1 MTAEIAIWR
10 DGPVQ
15 ILRIARPE
23 KKNALT
29 AAMYGALADAIEAGD
44 ADDTIAAHILT
55 GSGGVFTAGNDIGDF
70 LATARGTGGL
80 DKNVV
85 RFIRLL
91 PLIKKPL
98 IAAVDGNAIGIGTT
112 LLFHCDLVYAAP
124 DATFATPFLDLGV
137 VPEAASSLLMPAR
150 MGYTR
155 AFAMLAL
162 GDPLSA
168 DDALAAGFVNA
179 IVPASDLEATALAAA
194 KRLSAKPPEALA
206 VARRL
211 MRGDPEI
218 ILARMDEE
226 VAAFRERLRSPEAVE
241 AFTAFFEKRP
251 PNFRKPV

>member
-29 AAMYGALADAIEAGD
+29 GAMYGALADAIEAGD

-80 DKNVV
+80 DKKVL

-91 PLIKKPL
+91 PVVKKPL

-218 ILARMDEE
+218 ILARMDDE

>member
-1 MTAEIAIWR
+1 MTTEIAIWR
-10 DGPVQ
+10 DGPIQV
-15 ILRIARPE
+15 LRIARPE

-29 AAMYGALADAIEAGD
+29 GAMYGALADAIEAGD

-162 GDPLSA
+162 GDPMSA

-179 IVPASDLEATALAAA
+179 IVPAGDLEATAVTAA
-194 KRLSAKPPEALA
+194 KRLAAKPPEALA
-206 VARRL
+206 IARRL
-211 MRGDPEI
+211 MRGDPELV
-218 ILARMDEE
+218 LARMDEE

-241 AFTAFFEKRP
+241 AFTAFFEKRA

>member
-1 MTAEIAIWR
+1 MTTEIAIWR
-10 DGPVQ
+10 DGPIQV
-15 ILRIARPE
+15 LRIARPE

-29 AAMYGALADAIEAGD
+29 GAMYGALADAIEAGD

-155 AFAMLAL
+155 AFAMLVL
-162 GDPLSA
+162 GDPVSA

-179 IVPASDLEATALAAA
+179 IVPASDLEATAVTAA
-194 KRLSAKPPEALA
+194 KRLAAKPPEALA
-206 VARRL
+206 IARRL
-211 MRGDPEI
+211 MRGDPELV
-218 ILARMDEE
+218 LARMDEE
-226 VAAFRERLRSPEAVE
+226 VAAFRERLRSPEAIE
-241 AFTAFFEKRP
+241 AFTAFFEKRA

>member
-1 MTAEIAIWR
+1 MTTEIAIWR
-10 DGPVQ
+10 DGPIQV
-15 ILRIARPE
+15 LRIARPE

-29 AAMYGALADAIEAGD
+29 GAMYGAIADAIEAGD

-155 AFAMLAL
+155 AFAMLVL
-162 GDPLSA
+162 GDPVSA

-179 IVPASDLEATALAAA
+179 IVPASDLEATAVTAA
-194 KRLSAKPPEALA
+194 KRLAAKPPEALA
-206 VARRL
+206 IARRL
-211 MRGDPEI
+211 MRGDPELV
-218 ILARMDEE
+218 LARMDEE
-226 VAAFRERLRSPEAVE
+226 VAAFRERLRSPEAIE
-241 AFTAFFEKRP
+241 AFTAFFEKRA

>member
-1 MTAEIAIWR
+1 MTTEIAIWR
-10 DGPVQ
+10 DGPIQV
-15 ILRIARPE
+15 LRIARPE

-29 AAMYGALADAIEAGD
+29 GAMYGAIADAIEAGD

-162 GDPLSA
+162 GDPMSA

-179 IVPASDLEATALAAA
+179 IVPASDLEATAVTAA
-194 KRLSAKPPEALA
+194 KRLAAKPPEALA
-206 VARRL
+206 IARHL
-211 MRGDPEI
+211 MRGDPELV
-218 ILARMDEE
+218 LARMDEE
-226 VAAFRERLRSPEAVE
+226 VAAFRERLRSPEAIE
-241 AFTAFFEKRP
+241 AFTAFFEKRA